1 MSVDE
6 REVKEFLGEKAWK
19 KVISAASSGRIDG
32 HQMKD
37 LAYALPTDR
46 ELDRIGARHVRR
58 MKEKDTSADEKEMR
72 NILEDWWTLGEVPQ
86 NRGDALEVLIKFFDA
101 NIKPLARD
109 LRMIKDQVH
118 TCQKKCFKSALLTV
132 ITGSSGFR

>member
-58 MKEKDTSADEKEMR
+58 MKEKDTSADEIEMR
-72 NILEDWWTLGEVPQ
+72 NILVDWWVLGDVPTS
-86 NRGDALEVLIKFFDA
+86 GGGALEVLIQAFDA

-109 LRMIKDQVH
+109 LRIIKDEV
-118 TCQKKCFKSALLTV
+118 SEMYIRI
-132 ITGSSGFR
+132 ITRMAVASKF

>member
-58 MKEKDTSADEKEMR
+58 MREKDTSADEIEMR
-72 NILEDWWTLGEVPQ
+72 NILVDWWVLGDVPTS
-86 NRGDALEVLIKFFDA
+86 RVGALEVLIQAFDA

-109 LRMIKDQVH
+109 LRMIQDEVSEMYIRIIARMVVASK
-118 TCQKKCFKSALLTV
+118 FERS
-132 ITGSSGFR
+132 

>member
-6 REVKEFLGEKAWK
+6 REVKEFLGDKAWK

-58 MKEKDTSADEKEMR
+58 MREKDTSADEIEMR
-72 NILEDWWTLGEVPQ
+72 NILVDWWVLGDVPTS
-86 NRGDALEVLIKFFDA
+86 RGGALEVLIQAFDA

-109 LRMIKDQVH
+109 LRMIKDEVSEMYIRIIARMVVAS
-118 TCQKKCFKSALLTV
+118 KFERS
-132 ITGSSGFR
+132 

>member
-58 MKEKDTSADEKEMR
+58 MREKDTSADEIEMR
-72 NILEDWWTLGEVPQ
+72 NILVDWWVLGDVPTS
-86 NRGDALEVLIKFFDA
+86 RGGALEVLIQAFDA

-109 LRMIKDQVH
+109 LRMIQDEVSEMYIRIIARIVVASK
-118 TCQKKCFKSALLTV
+118 FERS
-132 ITGSSGFR
+132 

>member
-19 KVISAASSGRIDG
+19 KIISAASSGRIDG

-58 MKEKDTSADEKEMR
+58 MKEKDTSADEIEMR
-72 NILEDWWTLGEVPQ
+72 NILVDWWVLGYVPTS
-86 NRGDALEVLIKFFDA
+86 RGGALEVLIQAFDA

-109 LRMIKDQVH
+109 LRIIKDEV
-118 TCQKKCFKSALLTV
+118 SEMYIRI
-132 ITGSSGFR
+132 ITRMAVASKF

>member
-6 REVKEFLGEKAWK
+6 REVKEYLGENAWK

-37 LAYALPTDR
+37 LAFALPTDR
-46 ELDRIGARHVRR
+46 ELDRIGARHIRR
-58 MKEKDTSADEKEMR
+58 MKEKDTSADEIEIR
-72 NILEDWWTLGEVPQ
+72 NILVDWWVLGDVPTS
-86 NRGDALEVLIKFFDA
+86 RGDALEVLIQAFDA

-109 LRMIKDQVH
+109 LRMIKDEVSEMYIRIIAIMVVAS
-118 TCQKKCFKSALLTV
+118 KFERS
-132 ITGSSGFR
+132 

>member
-1 MSVDE
+1 MSVGE
-6 REVKEFLGEKAWK
+6 REVKEFLGDKAWK

-58 MKEKDTSADEKEMR
+58 MKEKDTSADEIEMR
-72 NILEDWWTLGEVPQ
+72 NILVDWWVLGDVPTS
-86 NRGDALEVLIKFFDA
+86 RGGALEVLIQAFDA

-109 LRMIKDQVH
+109 LRMIKDEVSEMYIRIIARIVVAS
-118 TCQKKCFKSALLTV
+118 KFERS
-132 ITGSSGFR
+132 

>member
-58 MKEKDTSADEKEMR
+58 MKEKDTSADEIEMR
-72 NILEDWWTLGEVPQ
+72 NILVDWWVLGDVPTS
-86 NRGDALEVLIKFFDA
+86 RVGALEVLIQAFDA

-109 LRMIKDQVH
+109 LRMIQDEVSEMYIRIIARMVVASK
-118 TCQKKCFKSALLTV
+118 FERS
-132 ITGSSGFR
+132 

>member
-6 REVKEFLGEKAWK
+6 REVKEFLGDKAWK

-58 MKEKDTSADEKEMR
+58 MREKDTSADEIEIR
-72 NILEDWWTLGEVPQ
+72 NILVDWWTLGDVPT
-86 NRGDALEVLIKFFDA
+86 NRGDALEVLIQAFDA

-109 LRMIKDQVH
+109 LRMIKDEVSEMYIRIIARMVVAS
-118 TCQKKCFKSALLTV
+118 KFERS
-132 ITGSSGFR
+132 

>member
-58 MKEKDTSADEKEMR
+58 MREKDTSADEIEMR
-72 NILEDWWTLGEVPQ
+72 NILVDWWVLGDVPTS
-86 NRGDALEVLIKFFDA
+86 RVGALEVLIQAFDA

-109 LRMIKDQVH
+109 LRMIKDEVSEMYIRIIARMVVAS
-118 TCQKKCFKSALLTV
+118 KFERS
-132 ITGSSGFR
+132 

>member
-19 KVISAASSGRIDG
+19 KVISAASSGRIDS

-37 LAYALPTDR
+37 LAYALPTNR

-58 MKEKDTSADEKEMR
+58 MKEKDTSADEIEIR
-72 NILEDWWTLGEVPQ
+72 NILVDWWTLGDVPT
-86 NRGDALEVLIKFFDA
+86 NRGDALEVLIQAFDA

-109 LRMIKDQVH
+109 LRMIKDQV
-118 TCQKKCFKSALLTV
+118 Q
-132 ITGSSGFR
+132 

>member
-37 LAYALPTDR
+37 LAFALPTDR

-58 MKEKDTSADEKEMR
+58 MKEKDTSADEIEIR
-72 NILEDWWTLGEVPQ
+72 NILVDWWNLGDVPT
-86 NRGDALEVLIKFFDA
+86 NRGDALEVLIQAFDA

-109 LRMIKDQVH
+109 LRMIKDQV
-118 TCQKKCFKSALLTV
+118 Q
-132 ITGSSGFR
+132 

>member
-19 KVISAASSGRIDG
+19 KIISAASSGRIDG

-58 MKEKDTSADEKEMR
+58 MKEKDTSADEIEMR
-72 NILEDWWTLGEVPQ
+72 NILVDWWVLGDVPTS
-86 NRGDALEVLIKFFDA
+86 RGGALEVLIQAFDA

-109 LRMIKDQVH
+109 LRMIKDEVSEMYIRIIARIVVAS
-118 TCQKKCFKSALLTV
+118 KFERS
-132 ITGSSGFR
+132 